1 MTVINSNSAASFIID
16 SLTRNDRAMAKA
28 IELLSSGKRIN
39 SAADDAAGAGLA
51 TQMTA
56 QVLGLEQA
64 GRNVYNATSMLQ
76 LADKATESVTEILQR
91 MREMVLLAIDG
102 SNSAT
107 DVALINTEFK
117 ESAAEIDRIVDSTE
131 FNSKKLINGNA
142 GGHNDSKVTFQ
153 VGANA
158 NQTLTIDFSDLNLV
172 AGDDDGRPSVRSII
186 LNDTAVANYSG
197 GIRLSKGGTTVD
209 LSEGQIRNANTTQGL
224 ADLIDASGLYLNA
237 THSGDTLMLANP
249 LIGDH
254 AGVSATEI
262 GRELGSPFSGTKATS
277 TLTLDN
283 NQVSTFS
290 GNMQLWDGVN
300 SANLSEAQ
308 IRNAN
313 TTQGLADLIETK
325 NLDWD
330 ISSSNDEIMIT
341 HKHIGNLGVTT
352 RRVFDPPQGNQ
363 VLGTSATN
371 MLTLTN
377 TDVANFIGNMELDD
391 GTNAITL
398 TEADIRNEGTT
409 ANLAALINTRANSSA
424 VSVTA
429 STDVAGILLTSYRS
443 NPPITVM
450 ASGAPMGSSLNGT
463 ATTRTLSLNN
473 GDLASYNS
481 DLNIRGASGPT
492 VTVTQ
497 SEIQNTNTTSEL
509 TNLINSKAISSGA
522 TFSAINTASGIM
534 LENSQVGAI
543 GISLFKTSFEYAVS
557 QFGVNAYLDFELPGA
572 GDISNYGGNVELS
585 IENKTV
591 TLTQSEIQDAKTTSD
606 LADLI
611 NTRALSSDVKFRA
624 NSTGNGIRLVSNA
637 KLNPATVVTTGA
649 EIGSMVLGVG
659 GKPMGDDLSDFT
671 RIGMLAV
678 LDNISGSY
686 KKTLAALELALEGVV
701 TLRSTYGAAMN
712 RLESISDNLNST
724 KVVTAIARGR
734 IEDADYASELTAL
747 IRSQIIAEAG
757 TATLIQA
764 NQRAE
769 SVLAL
774 LGSYDSGN
782 NNSSSRS
789 KDSADNNSASR
800 PQESADNDS
809 VSPLHENTE
818 NNANKPLF
826 FAGKN

>member
-1 MTVINSNSAASFIID
+1 MTVINSNAAADFIID
-16 SLTRNDRAMAKA
+16 SLSQNDRSMAKA

-39 SAADDAAGAGLA
+39 SGVDDQAGLSIA
-51 TQMTA
+51 TKMTS
-56 QVLGLEQA
+56 QILGLGQA
-64 GRNVYNATSMLQ
+64 SRNVNNATSMLQ
-76 LADKATESVTEILQR
+76 LADDATESVIDILQR

-102 SNSAT
+102 SHSAT

-142 GGHNDSKVTFQ
+142 GGHNNSKVTFQ

-186 LNDTAVANYSG
+186 LNDASVANYSG

-224 ADLIDASGLYLNA
+224 ADLIDVSGLYLNA
-237 THSGDTLMLANP
+237 THSGDKLMLANP

-290 GNMQLWDGVN
+290 GNMHLWDGVN
-300 SANLSEAQ
+300 SATLSEAQ

-341 HKHIGNLGVTT
+341 HKHIGHLGVTT
-352 RRVFDPPQGNQ
+352 RRTLAPPQGNQ
-363 VLGTSATN
+363 VLGTAATN

-409 ANLAALINTRANSSA
+409 ANLAALINARANNSA
-424 VSVTA
+424 ASITA

-481 DLNIRGASGPT
+481 DLNIRGASGPL

-497 SEIQNTNTTSEL
+497 SEIQNTNTTLEL
-509 TNLINSKAISSGA
+509 TNLLNSKAISSGA
-522 TFSAINTASGIM
+522 TFSATNTASGIM
-534 LENSQVGAI
+534 LENLQVGAI

-557 QFGVNAYLDFELPGA
+557 QGGVNAYLDFELPGA
-572 GDISNYGGNVELS
+572 GDISNYGVNLELS

-591 TLTQSEIQDAKTTSD
+591 TLTPSEIQNAKTTSG

-611 NTRALSSDVKFRA
+611 NSRALSSDVKFRA

-649 EIGSMVLGVG
+649 EIGSMDIGVG
-659 GKPMGDDLSDFT
+659 GKPMGGDLSDFT
-671 RIGMLAV
+671 NIGMLAV
-678 LDNISGSY
+678 LDGISGSY
-686 KKTLAALELALEGVV
+686 KKTLAALDFALEGVV
-701 TLRSTYGAAMN
+701 TLRSTFGATMN
-712 RLESISDNLNST
+712 RLEYASDNLASSKVVSAISRDRIEDTNYAS
-724 KVVTAIARGR
+724 VVTA
-734 IEDADYASELTAL
+734 LV
-747 IRSQIIAEAG
+747 RSQIIAEAG
-757 TATLIQA
+757 TALLAQA
-764 NQRAE
+764 NLKAQ

-774 LGSYDSGN
+774 LRPYESAE
-782 NNSSSRS
+782 NNSASPPHE
-789 KDSADNNSASR
+789 SADNN
-800 PQESADNDS
+800 ADKDHTFTRTQS
-809 VSPLHENTE
+809 
-818 NNANKPLF
+818 LF
-826 FAGKN
+826 TFAR

>member
-1 MTVINSNSAASFIID
+1 VTVINSNSAARFIID
-16 SLTRNDRAMAKA
+16 ALSQNDRSMAMA

-39 SAADDAAGAGLA
+39 SGVDDQAGLSIA
-51 TQMTA
+51 TKMTS
-56 QVLGLEQA
+56 QILGLGQA
-64 GRNVYNATSMLQ
+64 SRNVNNATSMLQ
-76 LADKATESVTEILQR
+76 LADDATESVIDILQR

-107 DVALINTEFK
+107 DVALINTGFK

-142 GGHNDSKVTFQ
+142 GGHNNSKVTFQ

-186 LNDTAVANYSG
+186 LNDASVANYSG

-237 THSGDTLMLANP
+237 THSGDKLMLANP

-290 GNMQLWDGVN
+290 GNMHLWDGVN
-300 SANLSEAQ
+300 SATLSEVQ

-352 RRVFDPPQGNQ
+352 RRTLAPPQGNQ
-363 VLGTSATN
+363 VLGTAATN

-409 ANLAALINTRANSSA
+409 ANLAALINARANNSA
-424 VSVTA
+424 ASITA

-481 DLNIRGASGPT
+481 DLNIRGASGPR

-497 SEIQNTNTTSEL
+497 SEIQNTNTTLEL

-522 TFSAINTASGIM
+522 TFSATNTASGIM
-534 LENSQVGAI
+534 LENLQVGAI

-557 QFGVNAYLDFELPGA
+557 QGGVNAYLDFELPGA
-572 GDISNYGGNVELS
+572 GDISNYGVNLELS

-591 TLTQSEIQDAKTTSD
+591 TLTPSEIQNAKTTSG

-611 NTRALSSDVKFRA
+611 NSRALSSDVKFRA

-649 EIGSMVLGVG
+649 EIGSMDIGVG
-659 GKPMGDDLSDFT
+659 GKPMGGDLSDFT
-671 RIGMLAV
+671 NIGMLAV
-678 LDNISGSY
+678 LDGISGSY
-686 KKTLAALELALEGVV
+686 KKTLAALDFALEGVV
-701 TLRSTYGAAMN
+701 TLRSTFGATMN
-712 RLESISDNLNST
+712 RLEYASDNLASSKVVSAISRDRIEDTNYAS
-724 KVVTAIARGR
+724 VVTA
-734 IEDADYASELTAL
+734 LV
-747 IRSQIIAEAG
+747 RSQIIADAG
-757 TATLIQA
+757 TAVLAQA
-764 NQRAE
+764 NLKAQ

-774 LGSYDSGN
+774 LRPYESTE
-782 NNSSSRS
+782 NNSGSPPHE
-789 KDSADNNSASR
+789 SADNN
-800 PQESADNDS
+800 ADKDHTFTRTQN
-809 VSPLHENTE
+809 
-818 NNANKPLF
+818 LF
-826 FAGKN
+826 TFAC

>member
-1 MTVINSNSAASFIID
+1 MTVINSNSAARFIID
-16 SLTRNDRAMAKA
+16 ALSQNDRSMAMA

-39 SAADDAAGAGLA
+39 SGVDDQAGLSIA
-51 TQMTA
+51 TKMTS
-56 QVLGLEQA
+56 QILGLGQA
-64 GRNVYNATSMLQ
+64 SRNVNNATSMLQ
-76 LADKATESVTEILQR
+76 LADDATESVIDILQR

-107 DVALINTEFK
+107 DVALINTGFK

-142 GGHNDSKVTFQ
+142 GGHNNSKVTFQ

-186 LNDTAVANYSG
+186 LNDASVANYSG

-237 THSGDTLMLANP
+237 THSGDKLMLANP

-290 GNMQLWDGVN
+290 GNMHLWDGVN
-300 SANLSEAQ
+300 SATLSEVQ

-352 RRVFDPPQGNQ
+352 RRTLAPPQGNQ
-363 VLGTSATN
+363 VLGTAATN

-409 ANLAALINTRANSSA
+409 ANLAALINARANNSA
-424 VSVTA
+424 ASITA

-481 DLNIRGASGPT
+481 DLNIRGASGPR

-497 SEIQNTNTTSEL
+497 SEIQNTNTTLEL

-522 TFSAINTASGIM
+522 TFSATNTASGIM
-534 LENSQVGAI
+534 LENLQVGAI

-557 QFGVNAYLDFELPGA
+557 QGGVNAYLDFELPGA
-572 GDISNYGGNVELS
+572 GDISNYGVNLELS

-591 TLTQSEIQDAKTTSD
+591 TLTPSEIQNAKTTSG

-611 NTRALSSDVKFRA
+611 NSRALSSDVKFRA
-624 NSTGNGIRLVSNA
+624 NSIGNGIRLVSNA

-649 EIGSMVLGVG
+649 EIGSMDIGVG
-659 GKPMGDDLSDFT
+659 GKPMGGDLSDFT
-671 RIGMLAV
+671 NIGMLAV
-678 LDNISGSY
+678 LDGISGSY
-686 KKTLAALELALEGVV
+686 KKTLAALDFALEGVV
-701 TLRSTYGAAMN
+701 TLRSTFGATMN
-712 RLESISDNLNST
+712 RLEYASDNLASSKVVSAISRDRIEDTNYAS
-724 KVVTAIARGR
+724 VVTA
-734 IEDADYASELTAL
+734 LV
-747 IRSQIIAEAG
+747 RSQIIADAG
-757 TATLIQA
+757 TAVLAQA
-764 NQRAE
+764 NLKAQ

-774 LGSYDSGN
+774 LRPYESTE
-782 NNSSSRS
+782 NNSGSPPHE
-789 KDSADNNSASR
+789 SADNN
-800 PQESADNDS
+800 ADKDHTFTRTQN
-809 VSPLHENTE
+809 
-818 NNANKPLF
+818 LF
-826 FAGKN
+826 TFAC

>member
-1 MTVINSNSAASFIID
+1 MTVINSNSAARFIID
-16 SLTRNDRAMAKA
+16 ALSQNDRSMAMA

-39 SAADDAAGAGLA
+39 SGVDDQAGLSIA
-51 TQMTA
+51 TKMTS
-56 QVLGLEQA
+56 QILGLGQA
-64 GRNVYNATSMLQ
+64 SRNVNNATSMLQ
-76 LADKATESVTEILQR
+76 LADDATESVIDILQR

-107 DVALINTEFK
+107 DVALINTGFK

-142 GGHNDSKVTFQ
+142 GGHNNSKVTFQ

-186 LNDTAVANYSG
+186 LNDASVANYSG

-237 THSGDTLMLANP
+237 THSGDKLMLANP

-290 GNMQLWDGVN
+290 GNMHLWDGVN
-300 SANLSEAQ
+300 SATLSEVQ

-352 RRVFDPPQGNQ
+352 RRTLAPPQGNQ
-363 VLGTSATN
+363 VLGTAATN

-409 ANLAALINTRANSSA
+409 ANLAALINARANNSA
-424 VSVTA
+424 ASITA

-481 DLNIRGASGPT
+481 DLNIRGASGPR

-497 SEIQNTNTTSEL
+497 SEIQNTNTTLEL

-522 TFSAINTASGIM
+522 TFSATNTASGIM
-534 LENSQVGAI
+534 LENLQVGAI

-557 QFGVNAYLDFELPGA
+557 QGGVNAYLDFELPGA
-572 GDISNYGGNVELS
+572 GDISNYGVNLELS

-591 TLTQSEIQDAKTTSD
+591 TLTPSEIQNAKTTSG

-611 NTRALSSDVKFRA
+611 NSRALSSDVKFRA

-649 EIGSMVLGVG
+649 EIGSMDIGVG
-659 GKPMGDDLSDFT
+659 GKPMGGDLSDFT
-671 RIGMLAV
+671 NIGMLAV
-678 LDNISGSY
+678 LDGISGSY
-686 KKTLAALELALEGVV
+686 KKTLAALDFALEGVV
-701 TLRSTYGAAMN
+701 TLRSTFGATMN
-712 RLESISDNLNST
+712 RLEYASDNLASSKVVSAISRDRIEDTNYAS
-724 KVVTAIARGR
+724 VVTA
-734 IEDADYASELTAL
+734 LV
-747 IRSQIIAEAG
+747 RSQIIADAG
-757 TATLIQA
+757 TAVLAQA
-764 NQRAE
+764 NLKAQ

-774 LGSYDSGN
+774 LRPYESTE
-782 NNSSSRS
+782 NNSGSPPHE
-789 KDSADNNSASR
+789 SADNN
-800 PQESADNDS
+800 ADKDHTFTRTQN
-809 VSPLHENTE
+809 
-818 NNANKPLF
+818 LF
-826 FAGKN
+826 TFAC

>member
-1 MTVINSNSAASFIID
+1 M
-16 SLTRNDRAMAKA
+16 AMA

-39 SAADDAAGAGLA
+39 SGVDDQAGLSIA
-51 TQMTA
+51 TKMTS
-56 QVLGLEQA
+56 QILGLGQA
-64 GRNVYNATSMLQ
+64 SRNVNNATSMLQ
-76 LADKATESVTEILQR
+76 LADDATESVIDILQR

-107 DVALINTEFK
+107 DVALINTGFK

-142 GGHNDSKVTFQ
+142 GGHNNSKVTFQ

-186 LNDTAVANYSG
+186 LNDASVANYSG

-237 THSGDTLMLANP
+237 THSGDKLMLANP

-283 NQVSTFS
+283 NQVSTFL

-300 SANLSEAQ
+300 SATLSEVQ

-352 RRVFDPPQGNQ
+352 RRTLAPPQGNQ
-363 VLGTSATN
+363 VLGTAATN

-409 ANLAALINTRANSSA
+409 ANLAALINARANNSA
-424 VSVTA
+424 ASITA

-481 DLNIRGASGPT
+481 DLNIRGASGPR

-497 SEIQNTNTTSEL
+497 SEIQNTNTTLEL

-522 TFSAINTASGIM
+522 TFSATNTASGIM
-534 LENSQVGAI
+534 LENLQVGAI

-557 QFGVNAYLDFELPGA
+557 QGGVNAYLDFELPGA
-572 GDISNYGGNVELS
+572 GDISNYGVNLELS

-591 TLTQSEIQDAKTTSD
+591 TLTPSEIQNAKTTSG

-611 NTRALSSDVKFRA
+611 NSRALSSDVKFRA

-649 EIGSMVLGVG
+649 EIGSMDIGVG
-659 GKPMGDDLSDFT
+659 GKPMGGDLSDFT
-671 RIGMLAV
+671 NIGMLAV
-678 LDNISGSY
+678 LDGISGSY
-686 KKTLAALELALEGVV
+686 KKTLAALDFALEGVV
-701 TLRSTYGAAMN
+701 TLRSTFGATMN
-712 RLESISDNLNST
+712 RLEYASDNLASSKVVSAISRDRIEDTNYAS
-724 KVVTAIARGR
+724 VVTA
-734 IEDADYASELTAL
+734 LV
-747 IRSQIIAEAG
+747 RSQIIADAG
-757 TATLIQA
+757 TAVLAQA
-764 NQRAE
+764 NLKAQ

-774 LGSYDSGN
+774 LRPYESTE
-782 NNSSSRS
+782 NNSGSPPHE
-789 KDSADNNSASR
+789 SADNN
-800 PQESADNDS
+800 ADKDHTFTRTQN
-809 VSPLHENTE
+809 
-818 NNANKPLF
+818 LF
-826 FAGKN
+826 TFAC

>member
-1 MTVINSNSAASFIID
+1 M
-16 SLTRNDRAMAKA
+16 AMA

-39 SAADDAAGAGLA
+39 SGVDDQAGLSIA
-51 TQMTA
+51 TKMTS
-56 QVLGLEQA
+56 QILGLGQA
-64 GRNVYNATSMLQ
+64 SRNVNNATSMLQ
-76 LADKATESVTEILQR
+76 LADDATESVIDILQR

-107 DVALINTEFK
+107 DVALINTGFK

-142 GGHNDSKVTFQ
+142 GGHNNSKVTFQ

-186 LNDTAVANYSG
+186 LNDASVANYSG

-237 THSGDTLMLANP
+237 THSGDKLMLANP

-290 GNMQLWDGVN
+290 GNMHLWDGVN
-300 SANLSEAQ
+300 SATLSEVQ

-352 RRVFDPPQGNQ
+352 RRTLAPPQGNQ
-363 VLGTSATN
+363 VLGTAATN

-409 ANLAALINTRANSSA
+409 ANLAALINARANNSA
-424 VSVTA
+424 ASITA

-481 DLNIRGASGPT
+481 DLNIRGASGPR

-497 SEIQNTNTTSEL
+497 SEIQNTNTTLEL

-522 TFSAINTASGIM
+522 TFSATNTASGIM
-534 LENSQVGAI
+534 LENLQVGAI

-557 QFGVNAYLDFELPGA
+557 QGGVNAYLDFELPGA
-572 GDISNYGGNVELS
+572 GDISNYGVNLELS

-591 TLTQSEIQDAKTTSD
+591 TLTPSEIQNAKTTSG

-611 NTRALSSDVKFRA
+611 NSRALSSDVKFRA

-649 EIGSMVLGVG
+649 EIGSMDIGVG
-659 GKPMGDDLSDFT
+659 GKPMGGDLSDFT
-671 RIGMLAV
+671 NIGMLAV
-678 LDNISGSY
+678 LDGISGSY
-686 KKTLAALELALEGVV
+686 KKTLAALDFALEGVV
-701 TLRSTYGAAMN
+701 TLRSTFGATMN
-712 RLESISDNLNST
+712 RLEYASDNLASSKVVSAISRDRIEDTNYAS
-724 KVVTAIARGR
+724 VVTA
-734 IEDADYASELTAL
+734 LV
-747 IRSQIIAEAG
+747 RSQIIADAG
-757 TATLIQA
+757 TAVLAQA
-764 NQRAE
+764 NLKAQ

-774 LGSYDSGN
+774 LRPYESTE
-782 NNSSSRS
+782 NNSGSPPHE
-789 KDSADNNSASR
+789 SADNN
-800 PQESADNDS
+800 ADKDHTFTRTQN
-809 VSPLHENTE
+809 
-818 NNANKPLF
+818 LF
-826 FAGKN
+826 TFAC

>member
-1 MTVINSNSAASFIID
+1 MTVINSNSAARFIID
-16 SLTRNDRAMAKA
+16 ALSQNDRSMAMA

-39 SAADDAAGAGLA
+39 SGVDDQAGLSIA
-51 TQMTA
+51 TKMTS
-56 QVLGLEQA
+56 QILGLGQA
-64 GRNVYNATSMLQ
+64 SRNVNNATSMLQ
-76 LADKATESVTEILQR
+76 LADDATESVIDILQR

-107 DVALINTEFK
+107 DVALINTGFK

-131 FNSKKLINGNA
+131 FNGKKLINGNA
-142 GGHNDSKVTFQ
+142 GGHNNSKVTFQ

-186 LNDTAVANYSG
+186 LNDASVANYSG

-237 THSGDTLMLANP
+237 AHSGDKLMLANP

-283 NQVSTFS
+283 NQVSTFV
-290 GNMQLWDGVN
+290 GNMHLWDGVN
-300 SANLSEAQ
+300 SATLSEAQ

-341 HKHIGNLGVTT
+341 HKHIGQLGVTT
-352 RRVFDPPQGNQ
+352 RRTLAPPQGNQ
-363 VLGTSATN
+363 VLGTAATN

-409 ANLAALINTRANSSA
+409 ANLAALINARANNSA
-424 VSVTA
+424 ASITA

-481 DLNIRGASGPT
+481 DLNIRGASGPR

-497 SEIQNTNTTSEL
+497 SEIQNTNTTLEL

-522 TFSAINTASGIM
+522 TFSATNTASGIM
-534 LENSQVGAI
+534 LENLQVGAI

-557 QFGVNAYLDFELPGA
+557 QGGVNAYLDFELPGA
-572 GDISNYGGNVELS
+572 GDISNYGVNLELS
-585 IENKTV
+585 IQNKTV
-591 TLTQSEIQDAKTTSD
+591 TLTPSEIQNAKTTSG

-611 NTRALSSDVKFRA
+611 NSRALSSDVKFRA

-649 EIGSMVLGVG
+649 EIGSMDIGVG
-659 GKPMGDDLSDFT
+659 GKPMGGDLSDFT
-671 RIGMLAV
+671 NIGMLAV
-678 LDNISGSY
+678 LDGISGSY
-686 KKTLAALELALEGVV
+686 KKTLAALDFALEGVV
-701 TLRSTYGAAMN
+701 TLRSTFGATMN
-712 RLESISDNLNST
+712 RLEYASDNLASSKVVSAISRDRIEDTNYAS
-724 KVVTAIARGR
+724 VVTA
-734 IEDADYASELTAL
+734 LV
-747 IRSQIIAEAG
+747 RSQIIADAG
-757 TATLIQA
+757 TAVLAQA
-764 NQRAE
+764 NLKAQ

-774 LGSYDSGN
+774 LRPYESTE
-782 NNSSSRS
+782 NNSGSPPHE
-789 KDSADNNSASR
+789 SADNN
-800 PQESADNDS
+800 ADKDHTFTRTQN
-809 VSPLHENTE
+809 
-818 NNANKPLF
+818 LF
-826 FAGKN
+826 TFAC